1 LSEVKKFD
9 LNVEKILEDWDTY
22 HAIREVIANAIDEQL
37 LTNSREIEIS
47 KDKQGKWHVRDYG
60 RGLRYAHLTQNEN
73 AEKLANP
80 HVIGKFGIGLKDA
93 LATFDRKGV
102 KVIMRSRH
110 GDMTLERS
118 KKHGF
123 EDLVTLHVC
132 VSPPSDSSLVGTDFV
147 LDVKDEDIS
156 SAKDLFVKFSGERV
170 IEDTKYGQVLEK
182 KDIAARVYINGV
194 KASEEEKFLFSYNI
208 TSLTDVLRKALNRER
223 SNVGRT
229 AYASR
234 VKSILISCNS
244 KEIGADLVE
253 DLKRFG
259 NGEMHDELEWIDV
272 QEHAVKISSAK
283 ERVVFLTPDEISSA
297 TNMVDQ
303 ARKAGY
309 NIVAIPTNLREK
321 IRGSLD
327 VSGKPIRDLSQFT
340 QEYNES
346 FNFKFVM
353 PESLSTSERTV
364 YGCTDQILHLIGG
377 KPDIVHE
384 IKISETMRSEVGSF
398 VETEGLWE
406 KTKHRIIVKR
416 SSLKSIAAYAG
427 TLLHEVAHATSDKAD
442 VNRDF
447 ETELTR
453 FLGSAGS
460 AALSRTRNDRQK

>member
-37 LTNSREIEIS
+37 LTDSREIEIS
-47 KDKQGKWHVRDYG
+47 KDKQGKWHVRDHG

-118 KKHGF
+118 KKHDF

-132 VSPPSDSSLVGTDFV
+132 VSLPSDPSLVGTDFV
-147 LDVKDEDIS
+147 LDVRDEDIS
-156 SAKDLFVKFSGERV
+156 RAKDLFVKFSGERV

-244 KEIGADLVE
+244 KEIGAVLVE

-259 NGEMHDELEWIDV
+259 TGEMHDELEWIDV

-340 QEYNES
+340 QEYNEG
-346 FNFKFVM
+346 FNFNFVT
-353 PESLSTSERTV
+353 PDQLSSSERIV
-364 YGCTDQILHLIGG
+364 FECTDRILRLVGG
-377 KPDIVHE
+377 RPDVVHE
-384 IKISETMRSEVGSF
+384 IKISETMRTEVGSF

-406 KTKHRIIVKR
+406 KTKHRIIIKR
-416 SSLKSIAAYAG
+416 SSLRNIAAYAG

-442 VNRDF
+442 INRDF
-447 ETELTR
+447 ETELTK
-453 FLGSAGS
+453 FLGSAS
-460 AALSRTRNDRQK
+460 SIAVSPESNL

>member
-1 LSEVKKFD
+1 MSEAKKFD
-9 LNVEKILEDWDTY
+9 LNVEKILEDWETY

-37 LTNSREIEIS
+37 LTNSQEIEIS
-47 KDKQGKWHVRDYG
+47 RDKHGKWHVRDYG

-102 KVIMRSRH
+102 KVIMRSPH

-118 KKHGF
+118 KKHDF

-132 VSPPSDSSLVGTDFV
+132 VSLPSEPSLAGTDFV
-147 LDVKDEDIS
+147 LDVNDEDIS
-156 SAKDLFVKFSGERV
+156 RAKDLFVKFSGERV

-182 KDIAARVYINGV
+182 KDISARVYINGV

-259 NGEMHDELEWIDV
+259 TGEMHDELEWIDV

-309 NIVAIPTNLREK
+309 NIVAIPTNLPRRYEDH
-321 IRGSLD
+321 LMPL
-327 VSGKPIRDLSQFT
+327 VSPSEIYHSSRRSIMKASTSNLSRQIVYQHQKELCMAAPIRSFASSAENLTSFT
-340 QEYNES
+340 R
-346 FNFKFVM
+346 
-353 PESLSTSERTV
+353 L
-364 YGCTDQILHLIGG
+364 
-377 KPDIVHE
+377 
-384 IKISETMRSEVGSF
+384 
-398 VETEGLWE
+398 
-406 KTKHRIIVKR
+406 
-416 SSLKSIAAYAG
+416 
-427 TLLHEVAHATSDKAD
+427 
-442 VNRDF
+442 
-447 ETELTR
+447 R
-453 FLGSAGS
+453 FP
-460 AALSRTRNDRQK
+460 RQ

>member
-1 LSEVKKFD
+1 MSEVRRFD

-22 HAIREVIANAIDEQL
+22 HAIREVIANAFDEQL
-37 LTNSREIEIS
+37 LTNSNDIMIS
-47 KDKQGKWHVRDYG
+47 RDKQGKWHVRDYG

-102 KVIMRSRH
+102 KVVMKSPH

-118 KKHGF
+118 KKHDF

-132 VSPPSDSSLVGTDFV
+132 VLPPSDPALVGTDFV
-147 LDVKDEDIS
+147 LDVSDEDIS
-156 SAKDLFVKFSGERV
+156 KAKDLFVKFSGERV

-182 KDIAARVYINGV
+182 KGTAARVYINGV
-194 KASEEEKFLFSYNI
+194 KASEEENFLFSYNI

-244 KEIGADLVE
+244 KEIGASLVE

-259 NGEMHDELEWIDV
+259 TGEKHDELEWIDV

-327 VSGKPIRDLSQFT
+327 ISGKPIRDLSQFT

-346 FNFKFVM
+346 FDFKFIS
-353 PESLSTSERTV
+353 PDRLSSSERNIFE
-364 YGCTDQILHLIGG
+364 CTNKILHLVGG
-377 KPDIVHE
+377 KPSVVHE
-384 IKISETMRSEVGSF
+384 IKISETMRSEIGSF
-398 VETEGLWE
+398 VETDGLWE
-406 KTKHRIIVKR
+406 KTKNRIIVKR
-416 SSLKSIAAYAG
+416 SSLKNIAAYAG

-447 ETELTR
+447 EMELTK
-453 FLGSAGS
+453 FLGNASATAVS
-460 AALSRTRNDRQK
+460 PESNRVQ

>member
-22 HAIREVIANAIDEQL
+22 HAIREVIANALDEQL
-37 LTNSREIEIS
+37 LTNSSDIAIS
-47 KDKQGKWHVRDYG
+47 KDRQGKWHVRDYG

-102 KVIMRSRH
+102 KVTMRSPH

-118 KKHGF
+118 QKHGF

-132 VSPPSDSSLVGTDFV
+132 VMPPSDPSLVGTDIV
-147 LDVKDEDIS
+147 LDVSDDDIS
-156 SAKDLFVKFSGERV
+156 KAKDLFVKFSGERV
-170 IEDTKYGQVLEK
+170 IEDTKYGQVLENK
-182 KDIAARVYINGV
+182 GTAARVYINGV

-229 AYASR
+229 AYTSR

-244 KEIGADLVE
+244 KEIGASLVE
-253 DLKRFG
+253 DLKRFST
-259 NGEMHDELEWIDV
+259 GEMHNELEWIDV

-283 ERVVFLTPDEISSA
+283 ERVVFLTSDEISSA

-309 NIVAIPTNLREK
+309 SIVAIPTNLREK

-346 FNFKFVM
+346 FNFKFVT
-353 PESLSTSERTV
+353 PNQLSSSEKTV
-364 YGCTDQILHLIGG
+364 YDCTDQILRLVGG
-377 KPDIVHE
+377 RPNIVHE
-384 IKISETMRSEVGSF
+384 VKISETMRSEIGSF

-406 KTKHRIIVKR
+406 KTKHRIIIKR
-416 SSLKSIAAYAG
+416 SSLRNIAAYAG

-447 ETELTR
+447 ETELTK
-453 FLGSAGS
+453 FLGSVSSTAIS
-460 AALSRTRNDRQK
+460 SRE

>member
-1 LSEVKKFD
+1 MSYVKKFD

-22 HAIREVIANAIDEQL
+22 HAIREVIANALDEQL
-37 LTNSREIEIS
+37 LTHSNDITIS
-47 KDKQGKWHVRDYG
+47 KDKQGKWHIRDYG

-102 KVIMRSRH
+102 KVIMRSAH

-118 KKHGF
+118 KKHDF

-132 VSPPSDSSLVGTDFV
+132 VSAPRDPALVGTDFV
-147 LDVKDEDIS
+147 MDVSDEDIS
-156 SAKDLFVKFSGERV
+156 RAKDLFVKFSGERV
-170 IEDTKYGQVLEK
+170 IEDTKYGQVLDK
-182 KDIAARVYINGV
+182 KDTTARVYINGV
-194 KASEEEKFLFSYNI
+194 KASEEENFLFSYNI
-208 TSLTDVLRKALNRER
+208 TFLTDVLRKALNRER

-229 AYASR
+229 AYAAR
-234 VKSILISCNS
+234 VKSILIACDS
-244 KEIGADLVE
+244 KEIGANLVE

-259 NGEMHDELEWIDV
+259 SGEMHDELEWIDV

-346 FNFKFVM
+346 FDFKFVT
-353 PESLSTSERTV
+353 PDQLSSSEKNIID
-364 YGCTDQILHLIGG
+364 CTDRILHLVGG
-377 KPDIVHE
+377 RPSVVHE
-384 IKISETMRSEVGSF
+384 IKISETMRRELGSF
-398 VETEGLWE
+398 VETDGLWE
-406 KTKHRIIVKR
+406 KAKHRIIIKR
-416 SSLKSIAAYAG
+416 TSLRNIATYAG
-427 TLLHEVAHATSDKAD
+427 TLLHEVAHATSDRAD

-453 FLGSAGS
+453 FLGCASATAVS
-460 AALSRTRNDRQK
+460 SENDRKQ